1 MAQPIPLELPPRD
14 PRNELHVRLQ
24 NAPMQHAEAL
34 LSGYEVIQKLHD
46 SGILD
51 LLRGAFGSG
60 SSIVDDLVKEA
71 NTPESVRAVRN
82 FVILLKTMGSI
93 DPEVLKA
100 LAGAVP
106 DALAGKAL
114 KDEPPGLF
122 SLMINLGNRNF
133 RRGLAMVNTFL
144 EGFGRNLAAEKRLGI
159 KGNEQD

>member
-34 LSGYEVIQKLHD
+34 LSGYEVIQGLQD
-46 SGILD
+46 SGVLD
-51 LLRGAFGSG
+51 LLRGALGSG
-60 SSIVDDLVKEA
+60 GKIVDELVKEA
-71 NTPESVRAVRN
+71 NSPESVRAIRN

-100 LAGAVP
+100 FAGAVP

-114 KDEPPGLF
+114 KDDPPGLF
-122 SLMINLGNRNF
+122 SLMIKFRNKNF
-133 RRGLAMVNTFL
+133 RRGLAMVNAFL
-144 EGFGRNLAAEKRLGI
+144 EGFGRNLSAEKYSGS
-159 KGNEQD
+159 KGNAPK